1 MRRALLAFALLTTAV
16 ATSSARAEEPLYNLD
31 FAELTVAQIVEIV
44 SAITG
49 QNVILDAGAESTRTI
64 MVVAPRPLTA
74 DDALAIL
81 SAALG
86 AADLALEQRGEYWLI
101 HPR

>member
-1 MRRALLAFALLTTAV
+1 MRRALATMALLAALSGTPQALADET
-16 ATSSARAEEPLYNLD
+16 LYNLD
-31 FAELTVAQIVEIV
+31 FAAISVEQIVEIV

-64 MVVAPRPLTA
+64 TVVAPRPLTA
-74 DDALAIL
+74 EDALTIL
-81 SAALG
+81 SAALQ
-86 AADLALEQRGEYWLI
+86 AANLALEQRGEYWLI